1 MSPIETA
8 IKNLSRKRLI
18 MMAANLLYFLALLIA
33 GVALFLV
40 GIGPMGY
47 MVAGILLAVYLLLV
61 RPLNRRYIGCVRG
74 AILTYAVCACLDQFE
89 YSPKDG
95 VDQAAV
101 LSGGL
106 GCSGSGRAF
115 LSREL
120 VRGQMGD
127 IQVELA
133 DVTFPVVENGL
144 NAMLSGCYIRIT
156 YPGIQFVP
164 LWIEGEEMPELP
176 KQEKKLIKQIGS
188 MAANG
193 LFLCIKGDRLELILR
208 GRFLGYRINPL
219 MPITERS
226 ITYNPLPELGWAL
239 QLVRLHKREEL

>member
-1 MSPIETA
+1 MTIPDGQAKIGPRYESHRNSYKE
-8 IKNLSRKRLI
+8 LSRKRLI

-74 AILTYAVCACLDQFE
+74 AILTYAVCACLDRFE

-120 VRGQMGD
+120 VRGHNK
-127 IQVELA
+127 V
-133 DVTFPVVENGL
+133 
-144 NAMLSGCYIRIT
+144 
-156 YPGIQFVP
+156 
-164 LWIEGEEMPELP
+164 
-176 KQEKKLIKQIGS
+176 
-188 MAANG
+188 
-193 LFLCIKGDRLELILR
+193 
-208 GRFLGYRINPL
+208 
-219 MPITERS
+219 
-226 ITYNPLPELGWAL
+226 
-239 QLVRLHKREEL
+239 

>member
-164 LWIEGEEMPELP
+164 LWIEGLNRLDLWRP
-176 KQEKKLIKQIGS
+176 
-188 MAANG
+188 MAYFSA
-193 LFLCIKGDRLELILR
+193 
-208 GRFLGYRINPL
+208 
-219 MPITERS
+219 
-226 ITYNPLPELGWAL
+226 
-239 QLVRLHKREEL
+239 